1 MSCALCKEWGKTCG
15 SCWQWGVTVG
25 WVTCG
30 SCGECVVYPQ
40 GRGRGMARKRGF
52 PPLQIAHITLNC
64 RITQGRRRRSSDGK
78 ESTCNARDLGLIPG
92 LGRCPWR
99 KAWQPTLVFLP
110 EDFPWTEELGG
121 LQSMGSQESDTTL

>member
-64 RITQGRRRRSSDGK
+64 RITECINDLSEGRSRA
-78 ESTCNARDLGLIPG
+78 CL
-92 LGRCPWR
+92 
-99 KAWQPTLVFLP
+99 
-110 EDFPWTEELGG
+110 DFSVSGFV
-121 LQSMGSQESDTTL
+121 